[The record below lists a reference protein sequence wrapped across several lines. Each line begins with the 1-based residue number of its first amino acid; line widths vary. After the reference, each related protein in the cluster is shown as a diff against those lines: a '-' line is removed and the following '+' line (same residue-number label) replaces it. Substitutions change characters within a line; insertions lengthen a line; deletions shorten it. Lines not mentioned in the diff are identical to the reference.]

1 MQVLNPIDPGAA
13 TGSVKQS
20 FDAVEGRLKRVP
32 NMLRLMANSPAILG
46 AYLQFNEAFEHTRM
60 TPKLRG
66 LITVAV
72 SELNGCEYTLSTA
85 LRPLRPSAL
94 PARRCGSAVAC
105 LPRKWRSC
113 DAPDSTTRKSSR

>member
-20 FDAVEGRLKRVP
+20 FDAVERRLKRVP

-72 SELNGCEYTLSTA
+72 SELNGCER
-85 LRPLRPSAL
+85 RPLMATRIW
-94 PARRCGSAVAC
+94 GYWVV
-105 LPRKWRSC
+105 
-113 DAPDSTTRKSSR
+113 TVRKSER